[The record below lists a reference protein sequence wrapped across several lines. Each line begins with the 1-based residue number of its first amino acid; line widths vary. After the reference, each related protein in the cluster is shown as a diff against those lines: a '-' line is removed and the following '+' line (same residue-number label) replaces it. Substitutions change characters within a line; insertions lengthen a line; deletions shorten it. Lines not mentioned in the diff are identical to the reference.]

1 MNGIL
6 ELVRNGTAINVA
18 IILTAIEILVLVLIL
33 RRRSWPI
40 LLGIAP
46 GVCLMFSLA
55 AAIAQN
61 WAMVGLWL
69 TAALPLHLA
78 DLRSR
83 F

>member
-1 MNGIL
+1 MTGIL
-6 ELVRNGTAINVA
+6 DLVRDGTAINVA
-18 IILTAIEILVLVLIL
+18 IILTAIEISALIFIL

-46 GVCLMFSLA
+46 GVCLMFALA
-55 AAIAQN
+55 AAVAQN

-83 F
+83 L